1 MLHTYTHSK
10 KRGIQYRPS
19 QSVDSVV
26 RRLLAKPWM
35 RERAAAAHSLSLS
48 LSLSRPLTI
57 NIILT
62 LRNFLI
68 YSYHNFYLSTTSRG
82 SKLEKFSIII
92 ERGRTRFLRS
102 LPLPFVT
109 FLLLGL
115 HLEQDHLPLGALDN
129 GGSRHSK

>member
-1 MLHTYTHSK
+1 MHDLHESILKLGFLIIKVQMNRPITFLTCDALKKQTKKTKKLAMGMLCVHTVRK
-10 KRGIQYRPS
+10 QLQYRPS

-62 LRNFLI
+62 LRNF
-68 YSYHNFYLSTTSRG
+68 
-82 SKLEKFSIII
+82 
-92 ERGRTRFLRS
+92 FL
-102 LPLPFVT
+102 
-109 FLLLGL
+109 
-115 HLEQDHLPLGALDN
+115 
-129 GGSRHSK
+129 